1 MSLNLQTPS
10 WKQLSPVDQA
20 TVELEYRRR
29 KAAAP
34 DWFATDA
41 REKQQPPPG
50 DDWRFWLV
58 LAGRGWGK
66 TRTIVEWAKQRA
78 HADPGSRGAIVA
90 STAADAR
97 DIVVDGES
105 GFLNTSDD
113 ITYHSSKRRLTWT
126 NGSQATLYSAEEP
139 DRLRGPQQ
147 HWAIADELAAWKY
160 AQATWDMLMF
170 GLRLGE
176 NPRCAIA
183 TTPRPTPVIRGLV
196 ADPLTH
202 VTKGSTFENE
212 ANLAPAFLNAIL
224 KKYEG
229 TRLGRQEIDAEILD
243 DVPGAMWTRQMI
255 EDTRRSS
262 HPDMQRIVIA
272 VDPAITN
279 TQDSDET
286 GIIVAGLGEN
296 EHGYTLEDCTVK
308 ASPDAWARAAVNAY
322 HRHNADRIVYESNQG
337 GDMVAHTIRMVDAN
351 VPLTAVRATKGKH
364 TRAEP
369 VAALYEQ
376 GRIHHVGMFAELEDQ
391 LCTWVP
397 GEDSPD
403 RLDAL
408 VWAFSNLMVRTTGT
422 SLA

>member
-1 MSLNLQTPS
+1 MDSLITTTTIDL
-10 WKQLSPVDQA
+10 
-20 TVELEYRRR
+20 
-29 KAAAP
+29 P
-34 DWFATDA
+34 DWFDTAA
-41 REKQQPPPG
+41 RDKQKPPPG
-50 DDWRFWLV
+50 EEWRFWLI

-78 HADPGSRGAIVA
+78 HKEPGSRGAIVA
-90 STAADAR
+90 STSADAR

-105 GFLNTSDD
+105 GFLNTSND
-113 ITYHSSKRRLTWT
+113 IKYFSSKRRLEWT

-160 AQATWDMLMF
+160 AQETWDMLMF
-170 GLRLGE
+170 GLRLGD

-183 TTPRPTPVIRGLV
+183 TTPRPTPVIRGVV

-202 VTKGSTFENE
+202 VTKGSTFENSD
-212 ANLAPAFLNAIL
+212 NLAPAFLNAIL
-224 KKYEG
+224 TKYEG

-255 EDTRRSS
+255 EDTRRSD

-272 VDPAITN
+272 IDPAITH
-279 TQDSDET
+279 TEESDET

-296 EHGYTLEDCTVK
+296 DHGYTLEDCTVK

-337 GDMVAHTIRMVDAN
+337 GDMVAHTIRMVDHN

>member
-1 MSLNLQTPS
+1 MPS
-10 WKQLSPVDQA
+10 WKQLSPVEQA
-20 TVELEYRRR
+20 AVELEYRRR
-29 KAAAP
+29 KAKEP
-34 DWFATDA
+34 DWFATSA
-41 REKQQPPPG
+41 RDKQRPPAG
-50 DDWRFWLV
+50 DDWRFWLI

-66 TRTIVEWAKQRA
+66 TRTIVEWAKMRA
-78 HADPGSRGAIVA
+78 HEDPGSRGAIVA
-90 STAADAR
+90 STSADAR

-105 GFLNTSDD
+105 GFLNTSTN
-113 ITYHSSKRRLTWT
+113 ITYHSSKRRLTWK

-139 DRLRGPQQ
+139 NRLRGPQQ

-160 AQATWDMLMF
+160 AQETWDMLML
-170 GLRLGE
+170 GLRLG
-176 NPRCAIA
+176 NDPRCAIA

-202 VTKGSTFENE
+202 ITKGSTFENE

-224 KKYEG
+224 TKYEG

-243 DVPGAMWTRQMI
+243 DVPGAMWTRQML
-255 EDTRRSS
+255 DDSRRSD
-262 HPDMQRIVIA
+262 HPDMQRIVVAI
-272 VDPAITN
+272 DPAATN
-279 TQDSDET
+279 TKDNDET
-286 GIIVAGLGEN
+286 GIVVAGLGEN
-296 EHGYTLEDCTVK
+296 GHGYTLEDCTVK
-308 ASPDAWARAAVNAY
+308 ASPDQWARAAVNAY
-322 HRHNADRIVYESNQG
+322 HRHDADRIVYESNQG
-337 GDMVAHTIRMVDAN
+337 GDMVAHTLKMVDAN
-351 VPLTAVRATKGKH
+351 IPLTAVWASKGKH

-408 VWAFSNLMVRTTGT
+408 VWAFTNLMVRTTGT